1 MIHAI
6 TSLFN
11 SPAVC
16 RLPRGHARWIH
27 VSVLAYAAS
36 FLLPV
41 GIEGQQIFWGWA
53 AFLMSF
59 VGLLL
64 APTHGGRAWHL
75 FAFCTVWMANPFYW
89 LTLYKL
95 TRGSQRGA
103 SIVGFIALV
112 FASIPLPLSY
122 GFLPCPGY
130 FVWWLS
136 ILVLLI
142 LSLQIG
148 RESQDQSVT
157 QR

>member
-1 MIHAI
+1 MWQTFMMIQAI
-6 TSLFN
+6 TSSTN

-16 RLPRGHARWIH
+16 RFPHRHARWIYI
-27 VSVLAYAAS
+27 SALAYATS

-41 GIEGQQIFWGWA
+41 GVQGQQVFWGWGV
-53 AFLMSF
+53 FLMSL

-64 APTHGGRAWHL
+64 SPAHGGRAWHL
-75 FAFCTVWMANPFYW
+75 FAFCTAWMANPFYW
-89 LTLYKL
+89 LALYKL
-95 TRGSQRGA
+95 TGGSQRGA
-103 SIVGFIALV
+103 SIVGCIALV

-142 LSLQIG
+142 VSL
-148 RESQDQSVT
+148 RT
-157 QR
+157 N